1 MKGAYKI
8 MKIRDIASLAGV
20 SVSTVS
26 RYLNG
31 GYVSKEKKEIIE
43 KIVNEHNYK
52 PSLYAQTLRTKVT
65 KQIGVII
72 PKLNSSSIS
81 KMVSGISKVLKD
93 AGYYL
98 ILANIDNDENQEL
111 EYLEVFDNNKIDG
124 IVLIGTVITKKHI
137 EIMQNIKVPCVILSQ
152 YSDLFPCVY
161 FDNINAAKDV
171 TREIIKGHKCP
182 GMIASREDDISVG
195 SERIKGYYEALE
207 TEGLKSGGLVHSGFG
222 IEDGFENCKKLLDLN
237 EKIDAIFCATDH
249 IAAGALSY
257 LIENGYKVPED
268 ISIGCVGGTE
278 VTNICHPKI
287 TAANL
292 EYFNSGVAIA
302 NILLDMVRNPE
313 NKNKSSLLTR
323 YVIERKQTTNID

>member
-1 MKGAYKI
+1 
-8 MKIRDIASLAGV
+8 MKIQDIASLAGV
-20 SVSTVS
+20 STSTVS

-43 KIVNEHNYK
+43 KIINEHDYK

-93 AGYYL
+93 EGYYL
-98 ILANIDNDENQEL
+98 ILANIDNDESQEL
-111 EYLEVFDNNKIDG
+111 EYLKIFDNNKIDG
-124 IVLIGTVITKKHI
+124 IVLIGTVITPKHI
-137 EIMQNIKVPCVILSQ
+137 EIMQSIKVPCVILSQ
-152 YSDLFPCVY
+152 YSEQFSCVY

-171 TREIIKGHKCP
+171 TKEIIKGHKCP
-182 GMIASREDDISVG
+182 GIIASREDDISVG
-195 SERIKGYYEALE
+195 KDRIEGYNQALAE
-207 TEGLKSGGLVHSGFG
+207 EKITSGGLVHSGFG
-222 IEDGFENCKKLLDLN
+222 IDDGYEACKKLLSINKNVDSV
-237 EKIDAIFCATDH
+237 FCATDH

-257 LIENGYKVPED
+257 LIEAGYKIPQQ

-292 EYFNSGVAIA
+292 EYYNSGISIA
-302 NILLDMVRNPE
+302 NILLDLVKNPKE
-313 NKNKSSLLTR
+313 AQYQRIITK
-323 YVIERKQTTNID
+323 YVIDKKQTTL